1 MRKYAVARRRER
13 LFIDCKTPQK
23 WLSCRRNATKRRYF
37 TLEEEMITEKENVLT
52 ASISQKRAEEVLTR
66 KKDSQLQQLEATI
79 PSTWKL
85 SKKGMDAVRT
95 SMTMMST
102 THGLYASIPMMCK
115 GEECIYATLFPE
127 LHEGLDAEGERCP
140 VEIALILTKYDA
152 YVKELNIEPE
162 DAVDISI
169 LRDVI
174 DYEVQIMRAENK
186 MAIEG
191 DFVKEVIVSVQENGT
206 PIMQEQITKSAEYKD
221 KMQVKRNRALEL
233 LNSTRKDKAGTKLTM
248 VMDPSTYAR
257 DLLKRASVESQTI
270 EGNFED
276 LEVIP
281 DIYPVDKS

>member
-1 MRKYAVARRRER
+1 MKKEE
-13 LFIDCKTPQK
+13 L
-23 WLSCRRNATKRRYF
+23 
-37 TLEEEMITEKENVLT
+37 LEEVDVQTIKENTLVS
-52 ASISQKRAEEVLTR
+52 SISDERADEILALKQKKSKEMEI
-66 KKDSQLQQLEATI
+66 SQLAETI

-85 SKKGMDAVRT
+85 SPKGMDAVRT

-102 THGLYASIPMMCK
+102 THGLYASIPMICK
-115 GEECIYATLFPE
+115 GEDCIYATLFPE

-152 YVKELNIEPE
+152 YIKELGIEKE
-162 DAVDISI
+162 DAVDMSI

-174 DYEVQIMRAENK
+174 DFEVQIMRAENK

-191 DFVKEVIVSVQENGT
+191 DFVKDIVVGVQENGV
-206 PIMQEQITKSAEYKD
+206 PITQEQITKAAEYKD
-221 KMQVKRNRALEL
+221 KMQMKRNKALEL

-257 DLLKRASVESQTI
+257 DLLKRADIGGSTI
-270 EGNFED
+270 EGNFDE

-281 DIYPVDKS
+281 DVLDMHKNKP